1 MTSSWP
7 LAAGATAGVYALP
20 HYERPVIREIEEA
33 LARRRFR
40 GIKIH
45 FGECTLADY
54 VVDPVLRLAGQ
65 RRVPCLIDVGGN
77 LTAVERMAQ
86 TFPGTR
92 LIVAHMG
99 RYLSSDK
106 KLIDR
111 FIDLAGRFD
120 NVFLD
125 VSGVVLVEKIA
136 EAVRRLGSARI
147 LWGTDG
153 PHGALET
160 ITFAREELDKL
171 RRLNVD
177 EEAKKN
183 LLGRNILNLLNLS

>member
-1 MTSSWP
+1 
-7 LAAGATAGVYALP
+7 
-20 HYERPVIREIEEA
+20 
-33 LARRRFR
+33 
-40 GIKIH
+40 
-45 FGECTLADY
+45 
-54 VVDPVLRLAGQ
+54 
-65 RRVPCLIDVGGN
+65 
-77 LTAVERMAQ
+77 
-86 TFPGTR
+86 
-92 LIVAHMG
+92 MG

>member
-1 MTSSWP
+1 
-7 LAAGATAGVYALP
+7 
-20 HYERPVIREIEEA
+20 
-33 LARRRFR
+33 
-40 GIKIH
+40 
-45 FGECTLADY
+45 
-54 VVDPVLRLAGQ
+54 VDPVLRLAGQ